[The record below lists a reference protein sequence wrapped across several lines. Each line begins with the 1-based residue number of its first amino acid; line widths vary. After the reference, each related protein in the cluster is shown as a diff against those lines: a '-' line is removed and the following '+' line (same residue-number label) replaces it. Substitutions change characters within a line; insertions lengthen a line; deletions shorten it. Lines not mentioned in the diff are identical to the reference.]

1 MSSIRRETRKRMIVS
16 SVEGCVATRR
26 NTETNLLVGA
36 NLSLCLFP
44 SFAYWHTVARVLSYS
59 HFLFCTLVLFR
70 ACARVTTF
78 AIVITS
84 PLKPTF
90 FFKQYAAT
98 VSPNIDRSS
107 CVHVIELERTQN
119 LVLRYKCQI
128 IRYLSR
134 RVVDND
140 NAIYGKEKNK
150 RNSLGFSLVCT
161 IYKLAT
167 VINKCERRLKRVDG
181 LNSQWSRR
189 VPTYSTAFVRLLTN
203 HRYDSA
209 DADSDTDTDVPTPT
223 PTPTRPLTLHITGET
238 LARIEINFRQQQG
251 EIDRWKKK
259 KKR

>member
-1 MSSIRRETRKRMIVS
+1 MKSNLCLNAKRNVVDSTRNAKTNDRIQCRRVCRDTQEY
-16 SVEGCVATRR
+16 R
-26 NTETNLLVGA
+26 NESTCWSESLA
-36 NLSLCLFP
+36 LSLS

-150 RNSLGFSLVCT
+150 RDSLGFSLVCT

-181 LNSQWSRR
+181 LNSQ
-189 VPTYSTAFVRLLTN
+189 
-203 HRYDSA
+203 
-209 DADSDTDTDVPTPT
+209 
-223 PTPTRPLTLHITGET
+223 
-238 LARIEINFRQQQG
+238 
-251 EIDRWKKK
+251 
-259 KKR
+259 

>member
-1 MSSIRRETRKRMIVS
+1 M
-16 SVEGCVATRR
+16 
-26 NTETNLLVGA
+26 
-36 NLSLCLFP
+36 LS
-44 SFAYWHTVARVLSYS
+44 
-59 HFLFCTLVLFR
+59 
-70 ACARVTTF
+70 
-78 AIVITS
+78 
-84 PLKPTF
+84 
-90 FFKQYAAT
+90 
-98 VSPNIDRSS
+98 RSNA
-107 CVHVIELERTQN
+107 LRN

-128 IRYLSR
+128 IRYFSK
-134 RVVDND
+134 RVVIRQCDLWKRK
-140 NAIYGKEKNK
+140 KE
-150 RNSLGFSLVCT
+150 RNSSGFSLVYT

-238 LARIEINFRQQQG
+238 LARIEINCQQQG
-251 EIDRWKKK
+251 EIDGR